1 MNLRNLAIGGVLFL
15 ILFGVWLMMRSAT
28 NSPGQPQTVP
38 YSAMLEKVDHGEIK
52 QAKVK
57 PDSIDVTDKDGKRFV
72 SNTPTDQK
80 DLLASLRASH
90 APVAVE
96 PARQN
101 ILLGLL
107 GTFLPV
113 RLLIGAWS
121 FVMRQMQAGGRG
133 AMGFGKSKAR
143 LLTENKNRV
152 TFEDVAGVDE
162 AKEELQ
168 EIVDFLKDP
177 GKFQRLGGKI
187 PT

>member
-57 PDSIDVTDKDGKRFV
+57 PDSIDVTAKDGKRFV
-72 SNTPTDQK
+72 SNTPTDQS

-90 APVAVE
+90 AQVDVE

-101 ILLGLL
+101 NQKSQHNTNQPVLL
-107 GTFLPV
+107 
-113 RLLIGAWS
+113 
-121 FVMRQMQAGGRG
+121 
-133 AMGFGKSKAR
+133 
-143 LLTENKNRV
+143 
-152 TFEDVAGVDE
+152 
-162 AKEELQ
+162 
-168 EIVDFLKDP
+168 
-177 GKFQRLGGKI
+177 
-187 PT
+187 